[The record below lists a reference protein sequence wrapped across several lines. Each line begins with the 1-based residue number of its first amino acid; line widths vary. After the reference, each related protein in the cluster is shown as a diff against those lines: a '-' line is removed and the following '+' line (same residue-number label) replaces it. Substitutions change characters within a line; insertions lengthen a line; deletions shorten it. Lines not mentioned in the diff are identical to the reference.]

1 MAFLSDNLCYPIDKK
16 KSQSEQV
23 LWIGATA
30 GSSGALFIA
39 IAVLGVLFVKYRV
52 ARRLKNRNKVADLYT
67 AQDEQMSRRN
77 AYIQED
83 NMMETD
89 GKF

>member
-1 MAFLSDNLCYPIDKK
+1 MYFVYLCYPIDKK
-16 KSQSEQV
+16 QSKQAP
-23 LWIGATA
+23 WIGATA
-30 GSSGALFIA
+30 GACSGALFIV

-67 AQDEQMSRRN
+67 SKDEQMSRRN

-89 GKF
+89 DKF

>member
-16 KSQSEQV
+16 KAQGEQV
-23 LWIGATA
+23 PWIGATA
-30 GSSGALFIA
+30 GASGALFIA
-39 IAVLGVLFVKYRV
+39 SAVLGVLFVKYRV
-52 ARRLKNRNKVADLYT
+52 ARRLKNRNKVADMYT
-67 AQDEQMSRRN
+67 AQDEQMSSRN

-83 NMMETD
+83 NMMEPD